1 MVPEGKVRI
10 HELWKWLENA
20 GNYGNT
26 DFCSILRWVVGLYSK
41 SSILFG
47 VYVGTG
53 RCVCMWV
60 WRTTLIFVPW
70 ALSAL
75 LFETVSHWSGTHQ
88 IASWADLFLSP
99 QWWGYNCRPDHA

>member
-53 RCVCMWV
+53 RYMRVHVGLEDNLDFCSLG
-60 WRTTLIFVPW
+60 TLCLAF
-70 ALSAL
+70 
-75 LFETVSHWSGTHQ
+75 
-88 IASWADLFLSP
+88 
-99 QWWGYNCRPDHA
+99 